1 MAERKSKYKNKILFL
16 YFLFLF
22 SPRSLHSLSLPL
34 SLTLPLSFPLSSC
47 VVADAKER
55 ELYADAQSC
64 DVRAALEAV
73 SLERYV
79 RSSPTID
86 LEYWNLFFCVQMSFD
101 LLMKFICYLF
111 LFIYLFL
118 FVCLAWLYLSISL
131 FILIYSFMYTRH
143 RDELLKAVSQLKAG
157 K

>member
-1 MAERKSKYKNKILFL
+1 MAERKSKFKNKILFL

-34 SLTLPLSFPLSSC
+34 SLTLPLSFPLSSY

-79 RSSPTID
+79 RSSATID
-86 LEYWNLFFCVQMSFD
+86 LEYW
-101 LLMKFICYLF
+101 I
-111 LFIYLFL
+111 
-118 FVCLAWLYLSISL
+118 
-131 FILIYSFMYTRH
+131 
-143 RDELLKAVSQLKAG
+143 
-157 K
+157 

>member
-1 MAERKSKYKNKILFL
+1 MMAERKSKYKNKILFL

-118 FVCLAWLYLSISL
+118 FVCLA
-131 FILIYSFMYTRH
+131 
-143 RDELLKAVSQLKAG
+143 
-157 K
+157 